1 MYIADAIPNHCV
13 DLMDYTQISFK
24 ARSLK
29 YKLIAR
35 LSFLNLES
43 LIGKELFAIAV
54 SRTKY
59 GVRVLHL
66 LVWDTTP
73 KNQKVNIP
81 GKPKVKDHIQLL
93 LFSKHKSL
101 IFLVNRIEN
110 KTYLNYQNQF
120 SSIHMIVTF
129 IKFKRNGN

>member
-1 MYIADAIPNHCV
+1 MYIANAVPNHCV
-13 DLMDYTQISFK
+13 DLTDYTQISFE

-43 LIGKELFAIAV
+43 LIGKVLFAIAV

-66 LVWDTTP
+66 LVRDTTP
-73 KNQKVNIP
+73 KNHKVIALEKAN
-81 GKPKVKDHIQLL
+81 VQDHIHLL
-93 LFSKHKSL
+93 FFSKHQSLL
-101 IFLVNRIEN
+101 IFLVNRI
-110 KTYLNYQNQF
+110 
-120 SSIHMIVTF
+120 
-129 IKFKRNGN
+129 RN